1 MSCPKT
7 QHLLQEYFA
16 DDLAPKASAEIDHHL
31 QQCEH
36 CSTELESLLL
46 ARTNLNGWQDE
57 RVPHW
62 DRGTELF
69 RREHGKQVPAEPFWN
84 RWQWLPTAAS
94 FAMLCIL
101 ILNTTVVSSEQG
113 FSISFGAGASGSEQL
128 SAQLDA
134 RLAEIANEQRQETQA
149 ALARLEA
156 RQDSNNVQLLQAVM
170 EQTQQTTAEN
180 LERIYTI
187 FEQQRIQDLQDM
199 RAGYQQLVDSDY
211 QTIQSLQ
218 QLAQYVSYDGN
229 TR

>member
-1 MSCPKT
+1 MSCPRT

-16 DDLAPKASAEIDHHL
+16 DDLAPMAGEEIDRHL
-31 QQCEH
+31 QQCQH
-36 CSTELESLLL
+36 CSGELESLLL
-46 ARTNLNGWQDE
+46 ARTSLHSWEDE

-69 RREHGKQVPAEPFWN
+69 RREHGKQVPVESFWS

-94 FAMLCIL
+94 FAMLCIV
-101 ILNTTVVSSEQG
+101 ILNTTVVSNEQG
-113 FSISFGAGASGSEQL
+113 FSISFGAGAPGA
-128 SAQLDA
+128 AQLDA
-134 RLAEIANEQRQETQA
+134 RLAEIASQQRQETQA
-149 ALARLEA
+149 ALVRLEA

-187 FEQQRIQDLQDM
+187 FEQQRLQDLQDM

-229 TR
+229 AR